1 MSINFMNGMNET
13 FLLDLYQEYLNSPS
27 NVSED
32 WQEFFQNFNET
43 SDVFTRDKQGASWSP
58 RDSHIIGTNGNI
70 SISDGFFSAEQLR
83 KNREGQPFDFDA
95 EKFFAKFSGNVQN
108 VGREGVINSIRAVRM
123 IRAYRVR
130 GHLAANLDPLGLYQK
145 TEHPELDYHHYGF
158 TDSDLGTQI
167 YLNYTMGLESATLRE
182 IVDRCQQTYCGS
194 MGVEYMHIQNPEEI
208 VWLQKHLE
216 TSDEIFNFTDRGKI
230 AILERL
236 TESEG
241 FEKFLDKRYP
251 GTKRFGL
258 DGAETTVPLLE
269 QILKR
274 GTQQDVVNVAIG
286 MSHRGR
292 LNVLAHIMHKPYRAI
307 LAEFQG
313 QSANP
318 EGMAGSG
325 DVKYHLGTSA
335 DREFDGT
342 TAHLSLA
349 SNPSHLEAINTVV
362 LGKVRAY
369 QKLAKDRRQVLGI
382 LIHGDAAFA
391 GQGIVA
397 ETLIAS
403 QLDGYRTHGTIHVI
417 VNNQIGFTTT
427 PVMARSSPY
436 CSDIAKSIGAPIF
449 HVNGDDPEASMV
461 TARLAVAYRQ
471 KFGKDVVIDLWCY
484 RRHGHSEIEE
494 PMFTQ
499 PTMYRQIAK
508 QVSAREQYANKLV
521 AENVVTQAQVE
532 KMQKELHDKLDDAY
546 NQANNYKPNKADW
559 LEGEW
564 HGMKGG
570 KDSEIPTTGVPDA
583 FVKQIGDAL
592 SHVPKNFHLNHKL
605 ERFVGARSKMFEI
618 GEGVDWATG
627 EALAFGSLLCE
638 STPVRLSGEDCQRG
652 TFSHRHAVLID
663 QENEEPYV
671 QLNNIRFG
679 QAQIEVLNSP
689 LSEYGVLGYEYGY
702 SMSAPNSLTLW
713 EAQFGDFA
721 NGAQVIFDQFISSSE
736 SKWLRLS
743 GLVVLLPHGYDGQGP
758 EHSSARLERYLQLC
772 AEDNMRVCNIT
783 TPANY
788 FHALRLQI
796 HSSVRKPLLIMAP
809 KALLRH
815 KKCVSP
821 IKDFKDNSKFMP
833 ILPDDREKS
842 LKDKDIKRVVLCS
855 GKIYYELLES
865 LEANKNNDIYLLRV
879 ERLHPYPND
888 GIVSMLKR
896 FKDAEIIWCQEEPE
910 NMGAWQYI
918 DRRLEASMKQAGL
931 KASRPAYIGRKSAAS
946 PATGNAKKHA
956 EQQKLI
962 ADTVQNFNDVNEK
975 DRKI

>member
-13 FLLDLYQEYLNSPS
+13 FLLDLYQEYIKSPS
-27 NVSED
+27 NVSEE
-32 WQEFFQNFNET
+32 WQEFFQNF
-43 SDVFTRDKQGASWSP
+43 SDSGDDFKRDKQGASWSP
-58 RDSHIIGTNGNI
+58 RDSHIIGTNGNV
-70 SISDGFFSAEQLR
+70 SISDGFFSAEELR
-83 KNREGQPFDFDA
+83 KDKQNQPFDFDA
-95 EKFFAKFSGNVQN
+95 EKFFAKFSGNAQN
-108 VGREGVINSIRAVRM
+108 IGREGVINSIRAVRM

-130 GHLAANLDPLGLYQK
+130 GHLAANLDPLGLDRK
-145 TEHPELDYHHYGF
+145 TEHPDLNYHNYGF

-167 YLNYTMGLESATLRE
+167 YLNFTMGLESATLRE
-182 IVDRCQQTYCGS
+182 IVDRCEQTYCGS
-194 MGVEYMHIQNPEEI
+194 MGVEYMHIQIPEEI
-208 VWLQKHLE
+208 AWIQKHLE
-216 TSDEIFNFTDRGKI
+216 TSNEIFNFTDRGKI

-307 LAEFQG
+307 LSEFQG

-318 EGMAGSG
+318 EGMEGSG

-349 SNPSHLEAINTVV
+349 SNPSHLEAVNTVV

-369 QKLAKDRRQVLGI
+369 QKLAKDRRHVLGI

-403 QLDGYRTHGTIHVI
+403 QLNGYRTHGTIHVI

-436 CSDIAKSIGAPIF
+436 CSDVAKSIGAPIF
-449 HVNGDDPEASMV
+449 HVNGDDPEAAMV
-461 TARLAVAYRQ
+461 VARLAVAYRQ
-471 KFGKDVVIDLWCY
+471 EFGKDVVIDLWCY

-508 QVSAREQYANKLV
+508 QMSVREQYANKLV
-521 AENVVTQAQVE
+521 AENVVTQAQAK
-532 KMQKELHDKLDDAY
+532 KMQKELHDKLDEAY

-570 KDSEIPTTGVPDA
+570 KDNEIPATGVPDA
-583 FVKQIGDAL
+583 FIKQIGDAL

-605 ERFVGARSKMFEI
+605 ERFVGARSKMFET
-618 GEGVDWATG
+618 GEGIDWATG

-663 QENEEPYV
+663 QENEEPYL

-788 FHALRLQI
+788 FHALRLQM
-796 HSSVRKPLLIMAP
+796 HSSVRKPLIIMAP

-815 KKCVSP
+815 KKCISP
-821 IKDFKDNSKFMP
+821 ITDFKDDSKFMP
-833 ILPDDREKS
+833 ILPDDRDKS
-842 LKDKDIKRVVLCS
+842 LSDKEIKRAVLCS

-865 LEANKNNDIYLLRV
+865 LEANKNNDVYLLRV

-888 GIVSMLKR
+888 EIISMLKR
-896 FKDAEIIWCQEEPE
+896 FKQAEIVWCQEEPE
-910 NMGAWQYI
+910 NMGAWQYM
-918 DRRLEASMKQAGL
+918 DRRLENSMQQAGV
-931 KASRPAYIGRKSAAS
+931 KAKRPAYIGRQAAAS
-946 PATGNAKKHA
+946 PATGNAKIHA
-956 EQQKLI
+956 IQQKAI
-962 ADTVQNFNDVNEK
+962 VDMVQNFNDINEK